1 MIWPIIKSASELVE
15 IRSLSRSDN
24 FEVTERAHGTFFPK
38 TVALYHNANKWKSG
52 SGVLTNWNH
61 VLEGCG
67 THDSSKYFHGRTSV
81 GVEPLCINLK
91 LTLNLWLQLSNA
103 GMDKELYIPRRVV
116 VHSFTKISHMQLK
129 TFYTNFLPDFNWIS
143 SPIGERLSNSEP
155 ATSVV
160 FVTWEVMRNWIFARL
175 RGILCKV
182 FFVNPIFVAS
192 LSKSAS
198 WVETEPQES
207 FLVDY
212 LETVR
217 RETLRSFS
225 VDSDVYVR
233 LI

>member
-1 MIWPIIKSASELVE
+1 MGWEQQSSSQDLYVKKQTEMIWPIIKSASELVE

-38 TVALYHNANKWKSG
+38 TVALYYNANKWKSG

-116 VHSFTKISHMQLK
+116 VHSFTKISHM
-129 TFYTNFLPDFNWIS
+129 
-143 SPIGERLSNSEP
+143 
-155 ATSVV
+155 
-160 FVTWEVMRNWIFARL
+160 
-175 RGILCKV
+175 
-182 FFVNPIFVAS
+182 
-192 LSKSAS
+192 
-198 WVETEPQES
+198 
-207 FLVDY
+207 
-212 LETVR
+212 
-217 RETLRSFS
+217 
-225 VDSDVYVR
+225 
-233 LI
+233 